1 MRETIWRYQLY
12 EDGRFEPL
20 LNSGRSFTW
29 AYKLKALKSSF
40 DYNLKEDKKQLQFER
55 GQKLWKEVTDDK
67 VKYEETTTELKKNV
81 KSGKVNR
88 FLVLEIIFWFK
99 QDAVLRNPLHF
110 VFFQIVWK
118 VWFLENSSN
127 TLY

>member
-1 MRETIWRYQLY
+1 MTWCGKQSY

-20 LNSGRSFTW
+20 LNSSRSLTW

-67 VKYEETTTELKKNV
+67 AKYEETTTELKKRLNL
-81 KSGKVNR
+81 GR
-88 FLVLEIIFWFK
+88 
-99 QDAVLRNPLHF
+99 
-110 VFFQIVWK
+110 
-118 VWFLENSSN
+118 
-127 TLY
+127 